1 MIFYSKSTGD
11 FYDKAIHGNA
21 IPLDAVQV
29 TTEYFAEMLAA
40 RSSGKIVVAD
50 ESGYPIAIDQPA
62 PVRTK
67 ESLLAELAATRWQVE
82 TGGILV
88 AGRLIATDRES
99 QAQLYSSYGSL
110 KNGLIVDTYWKSAD
124 GEFTQVTLVEL
135 EPIAQAVA
143 GHVRACFTA
152 EKAHNESIDAM
163 QTQAELDSYDINNG
177 WPPGR

>member
-21 IPLDAVQV
+21 IPLDAVEI
-29 TTEYFAEMLAA
+29 TDEYFAEMLAA

-50 ESGYPIAIDQPA
+50 ESGYPIAIDQSA
-62 PVRTK
+62 PVRTR

-99 QAQLYSSYGSL
+99 QAQLISAYTLL
-110 KNGLIVDTYWKSAD
+110 KSGLIADTPWKAAD
-124 GEFTQVTLVEL
+124 GSFTLTTLTDL
-135 EPIAQAVA
+135 EPVAQAVGA
-143 GHVRACFTA
+143 HVRACFAT
-152 EKAHNESIDAM
+152 EKAHAESIDAM
-163 QTQAELDSYDINNG
+163 QTQAELDAYDINNG
-177 WPPGR
+177 WQPGR